1 MPRYNYRCTQ
11 CNITQTIQHLSTE
24 TIIACEKCK
33 NPDSMKKLLSR
44 FTTSPKVT
52 ISRKVG
58 KITED
63 FITDAREDLQKQ
75 KREMKEST

>member
-1 MPRYNYRCTQ
+1 
-11 CNITQTIQHLSTE
+11 
-24 TIIACEKCK
+24 
-33 NPDSMKKLLSR
+33 MKKLLSR